1 MFMFLSKSHTD
12 VLKQIKQLWPD
23 AFFSSFYFYYNLWV
37 VVSLQDIKNIH
48 DITNSVVDFVFFRYT
63 VIGTL

>member
-1 MFMFLSKSHTD
+1 MFLSKSHTD

-37 VVSLQDIKNIH
+37 VVSLQDIKI
-48 DITNSVVDFVFFRYT
+48 Y
-63 VIGTL
+63 